1 MYHTVVHI
9 VVMGSGGVGGYFGAK
24 LQRAGE
30 RVTFVARGPHL
41 EAIKRS
47 GLAIKSAGEGDI
59 LVRPAAV
66 ERLEGADR
74 ADAVLFCVK
83 SFDTDD
89 AAARLWSI
97 LGPETPVLSL
107 QNGVDNE
114 EKIDTKLGAGRAMG
128 GVAQVFATIESPGVI
143 RHHAAGRI
151 IFGEMDG
158 TVSARAETLR
168 DAFAHAEV
176 PVELSKT
183 IRRALWEKYLL
194 ICAVGGT
201 TAVTRE
207 TIGAVRDTPSTWR
220 LFRTIVEE
228 VAAVAQ
234 ASGVDLADD
243 AVDQVMKF
251 AATIPPGNR
260 ASLAQDLLQ
269 GRRLE
274 LEALHGHAARL
285 GERLGVPTPAIF
297 AVYAALAP
305 HAAGRRG

>member
-1 MYHTVVHI
+1 VHI

-30 RVTFVARGPHL
+30 QVTFVARGPHL
-41 EAIKRS
+41 DAIKRA
-47 GLAIKSAGEGDI
+47 GLAIRSASEGDTV
-59 LVRPAAV
+59 VRPGAV
-66 ERLEGADR
+66 ERLEGVDR

-89 AAARLWSI
+89 AASRLWSI
-97 LGPETPVLSL
+97 LGPDTPVLSL

-114 EKIDTKLGAGRAMG
+114 DKIDARLGAGRAMG
-128 GVAQVFATIESPGVI
+128 GVAQVFATIDSPGVI

-151 IFGEMDG
+151 IFGELDG
-158 TVSARAETLR
+158 RVSERAERLR
-168 DAFAHAEV
+168 DAFARAEI

-207 TIGAVRDTPSTWR
+207 TIGVIRDTPATWR

-228 VAAVAQ
+228 VAAVAR
-234 ASGVDLADD
+234 ASGVDLAGD
-243 AVDQVMKF
+243 AVDQIMKF
-251 AATIPPGNR
+251 AETIPPASR

-274 LEALHGHAARL
+274 LDALHGYASRL

>member
-1 MYHTVVHI
+1 VHI

-30 RVTFVARGPHL
+30 RVTLVARGPHL
-41 EAIKRS
+41 DAIRRS
-47 GLAIKSAGEGDI
+47 GLAIRSAAEGDTV
-59 LVRPAAV
+59 VRPSVV
-66 ERLEGADR
+66 ERLEGVER

-83 SFDTDD
+83 SFDTDE

-97 LGPETPVLSL
+97 LGSDTPVLSL

-114 EKIDTKLGAGRAMG
+114 EKIDAQLGAGRAMG
-128 GVAQVFATIESPGVI
+128 GVAQVFATIETPGVI
-143 RHHAAGRI
+143 RHQAAGRI
-151 IFGEMDG
+151 IFGELDG
-158 TVSARAETLR
+158 SESARAEQLR
-168 DAFAHAEV
+168 DAFARAEI
-176 PVELSKT
+176 PVELSRG

-207 TIGAVRDTPSTWR
+207 TLGVVRDTPATWR
-220 LFRTIVEE
+220 LFRAIVEE
-228 VAAVAQ
+228 VTAVAR
-234 ASGVDLADD
+234 AAGVDLPDD
-243 AVDQVMKF
+243 AVEQTMKF

-274 LEALHGHAARL
+274 LEALHGYATRL
-285 GERLGVPTPAIF
+285 GERLGVPTPAVF

>member
-1 MYHTVVHI
+1 VHI

-30 RVTFVARGPHL
+30 QVTFVARGPHL
-41 EAIKRS
+41 DAIKRA
-47 GLAIKSAGEGDI
+47 GLAIRSASEGDTV
-59 LVRPAAV
+59 VRPGAV
-66 ERLEGADR
+66 ERLEGVDR

-89 AAARLWSI
+89 AASRLWSI
-97 LGPETPVLSL
+97 LGPDTPVLSL

-114 EKIDTKLGAGRAMG
+114 DKIDARLGAGRAMG

-151 IFGEMDG
+151 IFGELDG
-158 TVSARAETLR
+158 RVSERAERLR
-168 DAFAHAEV
+168 DAFARAEI

-207 TIGAVRDTPSTWR
+207 TIGVIRDTPATWR

-228 VAAVAQ
+228 VAAVAR
-234 ASGVDLADD
+234 ASGVDLAGD
-243 AVDQVMKF
+243 AVDQIMKF
-251 AATIPPGNR
+251 AETIPPASR

-274 LEALHGHAARL
+274 LDALHGYASRL

>member
-1 MYHTVVHI
+1 VHI

-30 RVTFVARGPHL
+30 RVTLVARGAHL
-41 EAIKRS
+41 DAIKRA
-47 GLAIKSAGEGDI
+47 GLAIRSSSEGDTV
-59 LVRPAAV
+59 VRPAVV
-66 ERLEGADR
+66 ERLEGVDR

-89 AAARLWSI
+89 AAARLWSV
-97 LGPETPVLSL
+97 LGPDTPVLSL

-114 EKIDTKLGAGRAMG
+114 DKIDAKLGAGRAMG

-143 RHHAAGRI
+143 QHQAAGRI
-151 IFGEMDG
+151 IFGELDG
-158 TVSARAETLR
+158 QVTERAERLR

-207 TIGAVRDTPSTWR
+207 TIGVIRDTPPTWR
-220 LFRTIVEE
+220 LFRAIVEE
-228 VAAVAQ
+228 VAAVAR
-234 ASGVDLADD
+234 ASGVDLAND
-243 AVDQVMKF
+243 AVDQIMKF
-251 AATIPPGNR
+251 AETIPPGNR

>member
-1 MYHTVVHI
+1 VHI

-41 EAIKRS
+41 DAIKRS
-47 GLAIKSAGEGDI
+47 GLAIKSAIDGDT

-66 ERLEGADR
+66 ERLEGVDR
-74 ADAVLFCVK
+74 ADAILFCVK
-83 SFDTDD
+83 SFDTED
-89 AAARLWSI
+89 AASRLWSV
-97 LGPETPVLSL
+97 LGPDTPVLSL

-114 EKIDTKLGAGRAMG
+114 DKIDAKLGTGRAMG

-143 RHHAAGRI
+143 RHQAAGRI

-158 TVSARAETLR
+158 SVSARAEALR
-168 DAFAHAEV
+168 DAFARAEV
-176 PVELSKT
+176 PVELSKG

-207 TIGAVRDTPSTWR
+207 TLGVIRDTPATWR
-220 LFRTIVEE
+220 LFRQIVEE
-228 VAAVAQ
+228 VAAVACH
-234 ASGVDLADD
+234 AGVDLADD
-243 AVDQVMKF
+243 AVEQIMKF
-251 AATIPPGNR
+251 AETIPPGNR

>member
-1 MYHTVVHI
+1 
-9 VVMGSGGVGGYFGAK
+9 MGSGGVGGYFGAK

-30 RVTFVARGPHL
+30 RVTLVARGPHL
-41 EAIKRS
+41 DAIKRA
-47 GLAIKSAGEGDI
+47 GLAIRSASEGDT
-59 LVRPAAV
+59 VVKPGVV
-66 ERLEGADR
+66 ERLEGVDR

-89 AAARLWSI
+89 AAPQLWSV
-97 LGPETPVLSL
+97 LGPDTPVLSL

-114 EKIDTKLGAGRAMG
+114 DKIDAKLGAGRAMG
-128 GVAQVFATIESPGVI
+128 GVAQVFAAIDSPGVI

-151 IFGEMDG
+151 MFGELDG
-158 TVSARAETLR
+158 RISERAERLR
-168 DAFAHAEV
+168 DAFARAEV
-176 PVELSKT
+176 PVELSRT

-194 ICAVGGT
+194 ICAVAGT

-207 TIGAVRDTPSTWR
+207 TIGAVRGTPATWQ
-220 LFRTIVEE
+220 LFRRILEE
-228 VAAVAQ
+228 VAALAR

-243 AVDQVMKF
+243 AVDQIMKF
-251 AATIPPGNR
+251 AETIPPANR
-260 ASLAQDLLQ
+260 ASLAQDVLQ
-269 GRRLE
+269 GRRRE